1 MGTITSVQWANSLHL
16 RYSDKNTVLVKEKVV
31 TIDSETSE
39 VLKVV
44 DRFKPVHDPKRTIYI
59 TKPQYRCH
67 QFKRDVEDIEKVEKY
82 VIKDRFLEYEIM
94 RILDIKVD
102 EDQKRPTLRDLC
114 DSPYVYHADIS
125 LEALIRARYQER
137 QKHDIIPIRVG
148 SFDIETSVLQD
159 DSNGVINCLTFC
171 AEKTIYTAAL
181 DGFMWKYVNGK
192 KVKATD
198 NDFKEQIKKDI
209 QPYIDKHGFKI
220 VYKICNSELELLT
233 WIFTQIHK
241 EKVDFIGIW
250 NIGFDIPTVI
260 DRIKHYNK
268 RPEDFFCHP
277 DIEEDLRYCHF
288 KEDKRP
294 AAHIV
299 EKWHWFYCS
308 HYSQWVDDM
317 LLYARIRKAQ
327 TKEPSYTLDAIS
339 TKEVGEGKIKLEEG
353 SHAEMQQYKF
363 VQYWT
368 YNMVDAILLQLMHW
382 KNGDIQ
388 QMMRLTGSSPYPD
401 FSKQTVMLKNIYYK
415 FCLKRGKVFASTGK
429 NMVGPYDK
437 YFSKSGGAVLKASLV
452 QGIGINAIIERP
464 NYESMI
470 VVLGADLDFKAY
482 YPSTESMYGLS
493 KENKIATVIGIEG
506 IADKED
512 KNKTEKI
519 EAFMGGIAMPQ
530 ANSVWIGHDYFG
542 LPNYEEWIDIFAN
555 EFATPSL
562 RKNSA

>member
-1 MGTITSVQWANSLHL
+1 MSLVTSVQWTNSIHLKKSAN
-16 RYSDKNTVLVKEKVV
+16 NTVLIKEKIV
-31 TIDSETSE
+31 TIDSDTSE
-39 VLKVV
+39 VVEVK
-44 DRFKPVHDPKRTIYI
+44 DRFRPLHNPKRTIYI
-59 TKPQYRCH
+59 TKPQYRTH
-67 QFKRDVEDIEKVEKY
+67 TLKRDVED
-82 VIKDRFLEYEIM
+82 
-94 RILDIKVD
+94 LDKVD
-102 EDQKRPTLRDLC
+102 RYTIEDKYLDYELKKILGMPVYERKSVREIC

-125 LEALIRARYQER
+125 LEALIRASYQER
-137 QKHDIIPIRVG
+137 QKHDIIPIRLG

-159 DSNGVINCLTFC
+159 DSTGVINCVTFC
-171 AEKTIYTAAL
+171 AEKTVYTVAL
-181 DGFMWKYVNGK
+181 DGFMWKYVDGK
-192 KVKATD
+192 KIKATEKD
-198 NDFKEQIKKDI
+198 LQNQINKDI
-209 QPYIDKHGFKI
+209 QHYLDKYGFKI
-220 VYKICNSELELLT
+220 VYKICKDEIELLR

-260 DRIKHYNK
+260 SRIEHYGLK
-268 RPEDFFCHP
+268 PEEFFCHP
-277 DIEEDLRYCHF
+277 DIDKDLWICHF

-308 HYSQWVDDM
+308 HYSQWIDDM

-327 TKEPSYTLDAIS
+327 SKEPSYTLDAIS
-339 TKEVGEGKIKLEEG
+339 TKEIGVGKIKLEEG
-353 SHAEMQQYKF
+353 SHAEMQQYRF
-363 VQYWT
+363 VQYWV
-368 YNMVDAILLQLMHW
+368 YNMVDAMLLQMMHW
-382 KNGDIQ
+382 QNGDIS

-415 FCLKRGKVFASTGK
+415 FCLKRGKVFASTGA
-429 NMVGPYDK
+429 NMVGPYDQ
-437 YFSKSGGAVLKASLV
+437 YFSKSGGAVLKAGLV
-452 QGIGINAIIERP
+452 KGIGINAVIERP
-464 NYESMI
+464 HMESMV

-493 KENKIATVIGIEG
+493 KENKLATVIGICG

-542 LPNYEEWIDIFAN
+542 LPNYQEWMNIFAN
-555 EFATPSL
+555 EFATPKL
-562 RKNSA
+562 RENNLK